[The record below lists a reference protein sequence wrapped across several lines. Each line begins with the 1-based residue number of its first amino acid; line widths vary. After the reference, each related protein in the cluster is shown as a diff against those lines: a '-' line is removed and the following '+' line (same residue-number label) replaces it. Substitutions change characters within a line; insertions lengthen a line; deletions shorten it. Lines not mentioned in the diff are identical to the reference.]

1 MPHFPI
7 NQSVPLWSWPWPC
20 LSNHLTAPPM
30 ECLAVIC
37 PWLHLGCPSGRTQ
50 EVQQPP
56 DRLYLWEQ
64 ERRDMGNY
72 RLLCS
77 RRPPFREFRWV
88 PHLGHGNCHF
98 PPICPPVFR
107 KKIFFFLGPMLP
119 HRPSGQS
126 LSLLFLRVWHVLGSL
141 SPSGRWD
148 QTIPQRLGMNWRL
161 SIAQPSGEVRD

>member
-1 MPHFPI
+1 MALAL
-7 NQSVPLWSWPWPC
+7 PLC

-107 KKIFFFLGPMLP
+107 KKIFFSWPNVTSQALRPITFLAV
-119 HRPSGQS
+119 PSGMACPWIS
-126 LSLLFLRVWHVLGSL
+126 V
-141 SPSGRWD
+141 
-148 QTIPQRLGMNWRL
+148 PQWQMRSNNTPEVGDELKTEHCPAIWR
-161 SIAQPSGEVRD
+161 G